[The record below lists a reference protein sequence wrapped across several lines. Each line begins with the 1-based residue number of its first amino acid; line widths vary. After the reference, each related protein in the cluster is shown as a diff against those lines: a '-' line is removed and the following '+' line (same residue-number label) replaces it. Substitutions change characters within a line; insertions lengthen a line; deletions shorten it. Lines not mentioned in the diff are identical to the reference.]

1 MNQRIQ
7 LLKLMEE
14 NKKLNGIIASLASNI
29 GVNIPTSTGVSS
41 NVNVTQNTISLGI
54 GQTIVLDKFDDAVYK
69 GAKYVIL
76 AKSTNFSQLLEC
88 LVVHH
93 NHIPYFSVYGLT
105 SNNDNQLFILDTA
118 IEAVTTDIQL
128 KATNNI
134 NQVLT
139 LSLQKNYLV

>member
-1 MNQRIQ
+1 
-7 LLKLMEE
+7 MEE
-14 NKKLNGIIASLASNI
+14 KRKLEGIIKSLASTV
-29 GVNIPTSTGVSS
+29 GVVVPGTSNNSS
-41 NVNVTQNTISLGI
+41 NVNITQNTLTLGV

-76 AKSTNFSQLLEC
+76 AKSTNYSQLLEC

-93 NHIPYFSVYGLT
+93 NHVPYLSVYGLT
-105 SNNDNQLFILDTA
+105 SNNDNQLYLLDTG
-118 IEAVTTDIQL
+118 IESITADIQL

-134 NQVLT
+134 GEVLT